1 MMLHRLRAARFS
13 PGEPV
18 IYVVTKR
25 STRPGPRA
33 ESIQPASQGDTYQYR
48 VKKFWRVV
56 QILDDGR
63 IVLCTRRGKRHICDA
78 DDRNLCKASF
88 LGRLIYRHRFPP
100 VDMVPT

>member
-1 MMLHRLRAARFS
+1 MLHRLRAARFS

-33 ESIQPASQGDTYQYR
+33 ESIHPATHGDTYQYR

-56 QILDDGR
+56 QILDNGR
-63 IVLCTRRGKRHICDA
+63 LELRTRGGKRHVRDA
-78 DDRNLCKASF
+78 DDLNLCRPS
-88 LGRLIYRHRFPP
+88 LLERLLFRRRFPS
-100 VDMVPT
+100 DDLSRA